1 MPTKQTSRA
10 QSHLTLFLCTIL
22 HAFTHAYGSMLVPLY
37 FRIAADLKLPG
48 VGAATLIVTLYGA
61 TYNLGSWAGGIAAD
75 RFSRKNLLTIGLLGN
90 AAAILGIGL
99 SRDYSVILALAMAA
113 GLFGTIFHPAAL
125 AFTTAHYPKSPGLA
139 IGLLSIGSGVGFF
152 FGPQIAGWRAASA
165 TWNLWHVAQWQKP
178 CIEMAVAGFVAAI
191 IFLLL
196 ASDAPSSPAT
206 AESRRMDPIL
216 ARKVRNIALLLMFR
230 DFAGVAGLS
239 LAAIYVR
246 NVFNLTVAE
255 TGLFVGIMMLPSMLV
270 SPLAVYLTPRG
281 RRLPGL
287 SLILITGGIIAATAP
302 LWQMRGALIALCAF
316 QTMQLASYAVSDS
329 ATLERVRPT
338 VRGRVVG
345 LFLLIAG
352 TFGATGPWAMGAW
365 TDHLAA
371 AHIQSSYFAPFALLG
386 FCMVIAA
393 IAPKLIARLGPAL
406 SESPVTPLRAITPQ
420 TMTAVP

>member
-1 MPTKQTSRA
+1 MPTQTSRA
-10 QSHLTLFLCTIL
+10 QSHLTLVLCTVL
-22 HAFTHAYGSMLVPLY
+22 HGFTHAYGSMLVPLY
-37 FRIAADLKLPG
+37 FRIASDLKLHG

-75 RFSRKNLLTIGLLGN
+75 RFSRKMLLAIGLLGN
-90 AAAILGIGL
+90 AVAILGIGL
-99 SRDYSVILALAMAA
+99 CREYSIILALAMAA

-125 AFTTAHYPKSPGLA
+125 AFTTSHYPKSPGLA

-165 TWNLWHVAQWQKP
+165 DWHLWNVAQWQTP
-178 CIEMAVAGFVAAI
+178 CVEMAIAGFVVAI

-196 ASDAPSSPAT
+196 ASDAPPSHAISEP
-206 AESRRMDPIL
+206 RRMDPAL
-216 ARKVRNIALLLMFR
+216 TRKVRHIAMLLMFR

-246 NVFNLTVAE
+246 NVFNLSVAE

-270 SPLAVYLTPRG
+270 SPLAVFLTPRR

-287 SLILITGGIIAATAP
+287 SLILILGGLIVATTP
-302 LWQMRGALIALCAF
+302 LWQMRGALVILCAF

-329 ATLERVRPT
+329 ATLERVRPS

-365 TDHLAA
+365 TDRLAA
-371 AHIQSSYFAPFALLG
+371 AHVQSSYFLPFALLG

-393 IAPKLIARLGPAL
+393 VAPKLIARLGQPL
-406 SESPVTPLRAITPQ
+406 SQFPISPLQEISPE
-420 TMTAVP
+420 TMGAVP